1 MELLL
6 ATGNS
11 HKQSE
16 FASIMPGWRIL
27 VPGEVG
33 LEFECDETGNSFAEN
48 ALLKAEALY
57 TVSRRAV
64 IADDSGLC
72 VDALG
77 GEPGIHSAR
86 FGESYGTQLDA
97 RQKYELLLSRLEGVE
112 NRDAAFVCSLILY
125 LGPMRYFLFQETCPG
140 SITLNPR
147 GTGGFGY
154 DPVFL
159 LPELDRTMAEL
170 DESEKNIHSHR
181 GRAGA
186 ALRAFLS
193 VHGGKLGL
201 V

>member
-16 FASIMPGWRIL
+16 FASILPEWKIL
-27 VPGEVG
+27 TPRELGVT
-33 LEFECDETGNSFAEN
+33 FECDETGESFAEN
-48 ALLKAEALY
+48 ALQKAEALY
-57 TVSRRAV
+57 TLSARAV

-77 GEPGIHSAR
+77 GEPGLHSAR
-86 FGESYGTQLDA
+86 FGESPGKVLDA
-97 RQKYELLLSRLEGVE
+97 REKYELLISRLEGVE
-112 NRDAAFVCSLILY
+112 NRGAAFVCSLVLY
-125 LGPMRYFLFQETCPG
+125 LEPRRYFLFQETCPG
-140 SITLNPR
+140 SITLTPR
-147 GTGGFGY
+147 GDGGFGY

-159 LPELDRTMAEL
+159 LPTLGRTMAEL
-170 DESEKNIHSHR
+170 TESEKNIHSHR

-186 ALRAFLS
+186 ALRAFLQI
-193 VHGGKLGL
+193 HGETLGL

>member
-16 FASIMPGWRIL
+16 FASILPEWEIL
-27 VPGEVG
+27 TSRELG
-33 LEFECDETGNSFAEN
+33 LEFECDETGDSFAQN
-48 ALLKAEALY
+48 ALQKAEALY
-57 TVSRRAV
+57 ALSARAV

-77 GEPGIHSAR
+77 GEPGLHSAR
-86 FGESYGTQLDA
+86 FGQGPGKTLDA
-97 RQKYELLLSRLEGVE
+97 RQKYELLLSRLDGIK
-112 NRDAAFVCSLILY
+112 NRGAAFVCSLILY
-125 LGPMRYFLFQETCPG
+125 LEPRRYYLFQETCPG
-140 SITLNPR
+140 SITLTPR
-147 GTGGFGY
+147 GVGGFGY

-159 LPELDRTMAEL
+159 LPELGRTMAEL
-170 DESEKNIHSHR
+170 TESEKNIYSHR

-193 VHGGKLGL
+193 VHGETLGL